1 MGQGDGKAFFGL
13 CHHLGPFFFIFVRVT
28 KLPTWC
34 VISSPPSVRNIKKG
48 ILSPEIKFLAQ
59 NFFGKGPRD
68 KFEAIDTLYGSPAQ
82 FFTFFKGQK
91 QEKFVFPKKCIF
103 KG

>member
-1 MGQGDGKAFFGL
+1 MGLGDAKAFFGL

-28 KLPTWC
+28 KLPTRC
-34 VISSPPSVRNIKKG
+34 VISSPPSVRNFKKG

-68 KFEAIDTLYGSPAQ
+68 KFEAIDTLYGSLAQ
-82 FFTFFKGQK
+82 FLHFLKAK
-91 QEKFVFPKKCIF
+91 NKKSLIF
-103 KG
+103 KKNAFS